1 MKDNK
6 EQCNHKYIIDYS
18 FRKPSLFFHSL
29 PCDICKQ
36 SINLSLPWRIIYW
49 IVDIM
54 GFVLAYIVSTSIHI
68 KFLGNTFIA
77 SILIFVLLI
86 WFVQLIIKLIFKY
99 GKWVEV
105 AKK

>member
-1 MKDNK
+1 MKENK

-18 FRKPSLFFHSL
+18 SRMPTSFFRSL
-29 PCDICKQ
+29 PCDNCKR

-49 IVDIM
+49 IVDVM
-54 GFVLAYIVSTSIHI
+54 GFVLAYLVSISVHI

-86 WFVQLIIKLIFKY
+86 WFDRLIIKFIFKY

-105 AKK
+105 ANK